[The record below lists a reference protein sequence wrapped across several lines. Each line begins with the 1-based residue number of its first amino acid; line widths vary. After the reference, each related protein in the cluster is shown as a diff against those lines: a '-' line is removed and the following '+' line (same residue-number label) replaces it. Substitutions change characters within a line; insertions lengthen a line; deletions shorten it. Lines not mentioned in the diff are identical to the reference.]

1 MFVLVLGLIL
11 FLGIHSVRIVAPG
24 WRDARLATMGNGWRG
39 LYSLISAVGFV
50 LIVWGYSLAW
60 PVSPVLYTPPL
71 WTKHVAALLML
82 FALIAL
88 AVSQLPGG
96 KLKKMLK
103 HPMLLSVKIW
113 AFAHLLANGELAS
126 ILLFG
131 SFLVWAVFD
140 RISVKRRGDMGPT
153 VAGPV
158 VWDAAAVA
166 LGIALYLLFVFGLHL
181 WLFGADPLARG

>member
-24 WRDARLATMGNGWRG
+24 WRDERLAAMGNGWRG
-39 LYSLISAVGFV
+39 LYSIVSAVGLV

-60 PVSPVLYTPPL
+60 PTSPVLYDPPV

-82 FALIAL
+82 FALIARSVIPL
-88 AVSQLPGG
+88 RCG
-96 KLKKMLK
+96 KLKMMLK

-131 SFLVWAVFD
+131 GFLAWAVVD
-140 RISVKRRGDMGPT
+140 RISLKRRGDFGPT
-153 VAGPV
+153 STGPV
-158 VWDAAAVA
+158 VWDVVAV
-166 LGIALYLLFVFGLHL
+166 GIGVAVYLLLVFGLHL
-181 WLFGADPLARG
+181 WLFGADPLARS